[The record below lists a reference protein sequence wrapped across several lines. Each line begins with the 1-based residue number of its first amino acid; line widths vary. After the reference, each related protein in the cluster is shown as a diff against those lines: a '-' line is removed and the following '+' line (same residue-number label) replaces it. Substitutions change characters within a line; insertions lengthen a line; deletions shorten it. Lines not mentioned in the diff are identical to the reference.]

1 MKKTE
6 LVAYRTAVPND
17 IPLIF
22 SSWLKGIRFGNPA
35 YEALP
40 SKEYYAEM
48 HALINSI
55 LQLPETVVTVACLK
69 DDPDTILGYSVA
81 TFESDP
87 LDSGSRAMTLH
98 WVFVK
103 RAWRHIGIGGD
114 LTPLTTTRITMVTK
128 AVQKIVDNYPLV
140 QVDLLRIPCQEAA

>member
-81 TFESDP
+81 T
-87 LDSGSRAMTLH
+87 GNTLH

-128 AVQKIVDNYPLV
+128 AVQKLVDNYPLV
-140 QVDLLRIPCQEAA
+140 QVDLLRIPCQTKIKETA